1 MRTVDDSDRSILLAL
16 IDKPRSSIAAL
27 AERLRLAR
35 NTVQARLGS
44 MEERGVL
51 RNYDRRV
58 HTPAIGYPLTVF
70 MATHVDQHKLES
82 VAARL
87 KHVPE
92 IIQAHGLAG
101 QADILLRLACKDTD
115 DLYRINKT
123 VLAVDGV
130 VRTETWLSVGEL
142 IPFDLSRILRRD
154 RGEASPHDES
164 QQSPSEH

>member
-1 MRTVDDSDRSILLAL
+1 MTLTDQTDRHILLAL

-27 AERLRLAR
+27 AERLGLAR
-35 NTVQARLGS
+35 NTVQSRMSS
-44 MEERGVL
+44 MEDSGVL
-51 RNYDRRV
+51 RNYDRRI
-58 HTPAIGYPLTVF
+58 HTPALGYPLTVF
-70 MATHVDQHKLES
+70 MATHVDQHKLER
-82 VAARL
+82 VAAALREI
-87 KHVPE
+87 PE

-142 IPFDLSRILRRD
+142 IPFDLSRMLNRD
-154 RGEASPHDES
+154 RA
-164 QQSPSEH
+164 EHAATKHTQKRT